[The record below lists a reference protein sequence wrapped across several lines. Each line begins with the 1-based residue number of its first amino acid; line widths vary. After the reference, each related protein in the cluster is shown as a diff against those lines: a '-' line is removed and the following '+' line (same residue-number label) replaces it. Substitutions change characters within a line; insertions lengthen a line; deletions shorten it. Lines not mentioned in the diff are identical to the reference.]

1 MATMKA
7 AEAKK
12 PAMKKIMID
21 HVSRI
26 EGHATIAIMLDDAG
40 QVTDTQFHVTQIRG
54 FEKFTEG
61 RPYYEMPSITSRIC
75 GICPVSHLLASSKA
89 CDEIMAV
96 RIPETAAKLRELLH
110 CAQFVQSHA
119 LSFFYL
125 SAPDLLLGMDSDPAK
140 RNVAGLLEEHPDA
153 LRDGIAL
160 RRFGQQLIER
170 LARERV
176 HPSWTVPGGVNA
188 PLDPQAREKTLAEL
202 PAAVAIVQR
211 TIALWK
217 TTLDGFPN
225 EIESFSNTPTMY
237 CGLVGP
243 DGSLRLYD
251 GNLRFIG
258 PDGAIVADQ
267 VKPGD
272 YATYIAEATLS
283 DSYLKAP
290 YYKPVGYPDGV
301 YRVGPL
307 ARLNVADR
315 CGTPEADKELAEY
328 RERLGR
334 IVQSGFHYH
343 YARLIEA
350 LYALERIR
358 ELLEDPAILG
368 TKFRAHAGVNNLEGI
383 GIIEA
388 PRGTLIHH
396 YKVDDNG
403 AMTWANLIVATGHN
417 NLAIGRGILQVA
429 KRFVDGAKLQE
440 GALNRV
446 ESVIRCYDP
455 CLSCSTHALGQMAL
469 QIRLLGPDG
478 ALLDELVR

>member
-1 MATMKA
+1 
-7 AEAKK
+7 
-12 PAMKKIMID
+12 
-21 HVSRI
+21 
-26 EGHATIAIMLDDAG
+26 
-40 QVTDTQFHVTQIRG
+40 
-54 FEKFTEG
+54 
-61 RPYYEMPSITSRIC
+61 MPSITARIC

-89 CDEIMAV
+89 CDAIMAV
-96 RIPETAAKLRELLH
+96 RIPESAAKLRELLH

-119 LSFFYL
+119 LSFFHL

-140 RNVAGLLEEHPDA
+140 RNVVGLLEAHPDA

-160 RRFGQQLIER
+160 RKFGQQTIER
-170 LARERV
+170 LAKERI

-188 PLDPQAREKTLAEL
+188 PLDPQAREKILAEL
-202 PAAVAIVQR
+202 PAAMAIVKR
-211 TIALWK
+211 ALALWK
-217 TTLDGFPN
+217 KTLDGFPA
-225 EIESFSNTPTMY
+225 EIESFSNFPTMY

-251 GNLRFIG
+251 GNLRFVG

-267 VKPGD
+267 VKPDD
-272 YATYIAEATLS
+272 YATYIGEASLP

-290 YYKPVGYPDGV
+290 YYKPTGYPDGI

-315 CGTPEADKELAEY
+315 CGTPGADKELEEY
-328 RERLGR
+328 RGRLGAGAARR

-350 LYALERIR
+350 MYALERMK
-358 ELLEDPAILG
+358 ELLDDPAILG
-368 TKFRAHAGVNNLEGI
+368 TKVRAHADVNNLEGI
-383 GIIEA
+383 GVIEA

-403 AMTWANLIVATGHN
+403 AITWANLIVATGHN

-429 KRFVDGAKLQE
+429 KRFVDGNKIEE

-446 ESVIRCYDP
+446 SAVIRAYDP
-455 CLSCSTHALGQMAL
+455 CLSCSSHAMGVVPMVL
-469 QIRLLGPDG
+469 QLRGPG
-478 ALLDELVR
+478 GELLDEVG